1 MKTVVEVEHYSF
13 IYQDAKVPA
22 IKDVSFTVRE
32 GEFVCIVG
40 ANGAGKTTLCNAL
53 VGLIPHYFTGETE
66 GSVRING
73 ADTADASVA
82 DLSNYIGLVFQNPFN
97 QLTYASGTV
106 AEELAYGLGNRGVS
120 RDEMRRRVKL
130 VSQLMHI
137 EDLLDRDPLELSGG
151 QVQRVAF
158 GSTFILEPNI
168 LVLDECTTQLDPL
181 GASEIFDIVKQLN
194 ASGVTVIMVDHDME
208 RVAQYAD
215 TVVVMDHGQISLT
228 GTPREVFSASD
239 INRYGIDTPDYV
251 KLSKG
256 LDRRGLGDGELA
268 MTYEQTVAMAKEV
281 IDR

>member
-1 MKTVVEVEHYSF
+1 MRPVVEVEHYSF
-13 IYQDAKVPA
+13 TYQDAEATA
-22 IKDVSFTVRE
+22 IEDVNLAVHE
-32 GEFVCIVG
+32 GEFLCVVG
-40 ANGAGKTTLCNAL
+40 ANGAGKTTLCNSL
-53 VGLIPHYFTGETE
+53 VGLIPHYFNGKSE
-66 GSVRING
+66 GSVRVNG
-73 ADTADASVA
+73 VNTAEVSVA

-120 RDEMRRRVKL
+120 REEMRRRVKL
-130 VSQLMHI
+130 VAQLMHI

-215 TVVVMDHGQISLT
+215 TVVVMDHGQIKLS
-228 GTPREVFSASD
+228 GTPQEVFSTPD
-239 INRYGIDTPDYV
+239 LDRYGIDAPDYV
-251 KLSKG
+251 KLSQG
-256 LDRRGLGDGELA
+256 LNQRGLGDGRLA
-268 MTYEQTVAMAKEV
+268 ITYDESVAMAKEV
-281 IDR
+281 LER